1 MKDLKDILAHP
12 YNQKD
17 WTDFLTQLFNEKD
30 SSSDEGILSTPQRI
44 AISNDKVKEA
54 YELGSYLTSDERL
67 IGIYQVNISEDML
80 LYRNKVGL
88 RNLMTPIYKQNVDG
102 VLVAFVQE
110 KKWRLSFISEFVK
123 EIDPQGKMIKQM
135 EQNVNNR

>member
-17 WTDFLTQLFNEKD
+17 WTDFLTQLFHEKD

-44 AISNDKVKEA
+44 AISNGKVKEA
-54 YELGSYLTSDERL
+54 YELGNYLTSDERL

-88 RNLMTPIYKQNVDG
+88 RELMANIYKYNVDG

-110 KKWRLSFISEFVK
+110 KKWRLSFISEFIK
-123 EIDPQGKMIKQM
+123 EIDSQGKMIKQITD
-135 EQNVNNR
+135 EKRFT